1 MTSLLLDT
9 HVLVWWALASP
20 RIRGEWVEA
29 LVDPENAV
37 FVSVTSIWEIEIKKR
52 SGKLDFGHD
61 TIDLAREYD
70 FELLPIG
77 ARDARLASSLDWDHR
92 DPFDRMLVAQALEHG
107 LTIVTGDDA
116 VRAAPGIRAL

>member
-37 FVSVTSIWEIEIKKR
+37 AVSVASIWEIEIKKR
-52 SGKLDFGHD
+52 SGNLDFDHD
-61 TIDLAREYD
+61 PIDLAREYD
-70 FELLPIG
+70 FELLPIA
-77 ARDARLASSLDWDHR
+77 ARDARLAGSLDWDHR
-92 DPFDRMLVAQALEHG
+92 DPFDRMLVAQALERG